1 MPVCCSCWR
10 AVNTA
15 KQCHALYIPV
25 YCSPVGKKPASLLP
39 FFVSPF
45 SVLENITFYSLRLQR
60 ELHLRNPAVIVT
72 HVCANVT
79 GAVPG
84 GAAGAAGPGGG
95 APGTAVAR
103 LHRSRRVDARRPLGS
118 PGPRPRGGRAALRW
132 GSGLETA
139 TGPSAAER
147 VLTPCYRPGGNSA
160 SHCEWGGALCSWRQ
174 VMLLQLPECG
184 RSGRDGQGSWSC
196 RDAVWGRWIRHFY
209 IGRSSIMFGDQ
220 SIGWQLFF
228 FFSFFVWMQT
238 RLRFQWVVF
247 M

>member
-1 MPVCCSCWR
+1 MLVCCSCWR

-45 SVLENITFYSLRLQR
+45 SVLENITFCSFRLQR

-103 LHRSRRVDARRPLGS
+103 LHRSRRVASMRGGHS
-118 PGPRPRGGRAALRW
+118 APRGRGLGAGVRPFGGDPDWRPQQGLLRQS
-132 GSGLETA
+132 GS
-139 TGPSAAER
+139 
-147 VLTPCYRPGGNSA
+147 
-160 SHCEWGGALCSWRQ
+160 
-174 VMLLQLPECG
+174 
-184 RSGRDGQGSWSC
+184 
-196 RDAVWGRWIRHFY
+196 
-209 IGRSSIMFGDQ
+209 
-220 SIGWQLFF
+220 
-228 FFSFFVWMQT
+228 
-238 RLRFQWVVF
+238 
-247 M
+247 